1 MSTIAAAPE
10 AQAAPEAPTPEEKK
24 MFYQREVFKLIKRMI
39 DNHNLILAPRVLVDF
54 MDGDHLSAIF
64 LNQILYW
71 TDRSSMN
78 DGWFYKSHA
87 NWHEEIGFSP
97 FQIRNRLDGDDRVE
111 KEKRTL
117 RDVGVQTRMSLI
129 PGTKQPITYYR
140 LNIAMF
146 FGLLH
151 DYLENHPKY
160 DPNRAVEEHTDSYVD
175 NVLLNIVGGR
185 GSTMFTGGDEHCSTS
200 SLDKEYKSENTTLSH
215 PYPPDDEE
223 REKDKTEQTK
233 QEKFAQPNNTQPPTK
248 PTPQQTA
255 HAKSSAKPDD
265 EDLKFILK
273 FERNFHK
280 LKNNQKTRL
289 RAEISRL
296 GQEKVLEVAERCKS
310 SGGRSWNYLFAAL
323 EREDEIDE
331 IDEIIKTKEESQTE
345 EGRWCEGID
354 LYARNENAL
363 EDLKKIRQA
372 AAAHRKIIEEA
383 EKKQQEE
390 LAKKR
395 AAIKARD
402 QARKQAQS
410 QNPRDDMSLAE
421 KTRLWEQREN
431 DWLIARRV
439 AKLMESEPVDLDKLD
454 PATANRRRNR
464 AERAAIIYKKLV
476 EQEAAEAAEK
486 KKREK

>member
-1 MSTIAAAPE
+1 MSTIAAASE
-10 AQAAPEAPTPEEKK
+10 AQTPKEKK
-24 MFYQREVFKLIKRMI
+24 MSYQREVFKLIKRMI
-39 DNHNLILAPRVLVDF
+39 DNHNLILAPRILVDF

-87 NWHEEIGFSP
+87 DWHEEIGFSP

-140 LNIAMF
+140 LDVAMF

-175 NVLLNIVGGR
+175 NVLLNIVGGL
-185 GSTMFTGGDEHCSTS
+185 GSTMFIEGGEQCSIS

-215 PYPPDDEE
+215 PYPPDEEIDET
-223 REKDKTEQTK
+223 TELKQTN
-233 QEKFAQPNNTQPPTK
+233 QEKAVVLNNNQSPTE
-248 PTPQQTA
+248 PISHTTS
-255 HAKSSAKPDD
+255 HHKSSAKPNDD
-265 EDLKFILK
+265 DLNFILK

-280 LKNNQKTRL
+280 LKSDQKKRL

-296 GQEKVLEVAERCKS
+296 GQEKVLTVAERCKT
-310 SGGRSWNYLFAAL
+310 SGGRSWNYLLAAL
-323 EREDEIDE
+323 EREDEIIE
-331 IDEIIKTKEESQTE
+331 NKQESQPE
-345 EGRWCEGID
+345 ERPWHENID
-354 LYARNENAL
+354 FDKWNERSL

-372 AAAHRKIIEEA
+372 AEERQKLIEEA
-383 EKKQQEE
+383 ERKQQEA
-390 LAKKR
+390 LAEKR
-395 AAIKARD
+395 AAIEARN
-402 QARKQAQS
+402 QARSQS
-410 QNPRDDMSLAE
+410 PRKNIDLAE
-421 KTRLWEQREN
+421 QTRLWEKRQN
-431 DWLIARRV
+431 DWLTAQRV
-439 AKLMESEPVDLDKLD
+439 AKLMESEPIDPDKLD
-454 PATANRRRNR
+454 PATAAKRKDR
-464 AERAAIIYKKLV
+464 AERSARIYKKLV
-476 EQEAAEAAEK
+476 EHEAAEAAAK
-486 KKREK
+486 KKRKK